1 MPISNSSYFE
11 ELFSSLRRNGVLL
24 GSLTWHSRGSYTL
37 ALNSLWPCQKCHSSK
52 CLIDLTLIRCSL
64 CFSRHAKIGIPK
76 TSSNSKR
83 TCVVMLYCVQPTRS
97 LTSAFPLDKRTS
109 SNLRRY
115 SQLKFGKKGKIEGRK
130 LKLEVGT
137 FFTEYSTGFSSNLE
151 EQSTRKFFKELVK
164 EQNISDTYCKV
175 REVFY

>member
-1 MPISNSSYFE
+1 MLVPISNSSYFE
-11 ELFSSLRRNGVLL
+11 ELSSSLRRYGVLL
-24 GSLTWHSRGSYTL
+24 GSLTWHSRGSYTS
-37 ALNSLWPCQKCHSSK
+37 ALNSLWPCQKCHSNK

-83 TCVVMLYCVQPTRS
+83 TCIVMLYCVQPTRS
-97 LTSAFPLDKRTS
+97 LTSAFPLAKRTS

-130 LKLEVGT
+130 LKLEVVT

-151 EQSTRKFFKELVK
+151 EQSTRKFSK
-164 EQNISDTYCKV
+164 S
-175 REVFY
+175 

>member
-1 MPISNSSYFE
+1 
-11 ELFSSLRRNGVLL
+11 
-24 GSLTWHSRGSYTL
+24 
-37 ALNSLWPCQKCHSSK
+37 
-52 CLIDLTLIRCSL
+52 
-64 CFSRHAKIGIPK
+64 
-76 TSSNSKR
+76 
-83 TCVVMLYCVQPTRS
+83 MLYCVQPTRS
-97 LTSAFPLDKRTS
+97 LTSAFPLAERTS

-115 SQLKFGKKGKIEGRK
+115 SQLNFGKKGKIEGRK